1 MKISIRFLQLKLILI
16 IFLLVFFSLRVT
28 ECQTSDSPI
37 ETDTTKYLLGG
48 AIGLN
53 DFHIKD
59 EYLSPYPF
67 GGIMFSSKLLFEA
80 ESESGKHALETYF
93 STGKIDSDEQPR
105 NVTPTIVSLSYS
117 YTHVIDN
124 WEIAE
129 RSFKFSLGAG
139 ISSFVMNTDF
149 VTESQ
154 AGVGEYYDQSW
165 YWSHSLNFLAG
176 GDYALSENKILSA
189 QLVLPFFRIV
199 SRPYNGHWNNPKNS
213 EIISDNFLNAAL
225 DGRRE
230 FFWDNFVLYC
240 AVEYKQKLKENIYL
254 HGGYRF
260 NFVSSG
266 SPLPMNSYMNNFLIG
281 FDFSL

>member
-1 MKISIRFLQLKLILI
+1 MKISKHILYAQL
-16 IFLLVFFSLRVT
+16 IFLLFAIIIITPSRT
-28 ECQTSDSPI
+28 ACQISNSCEI
-37 ETDTTKYLLGG
+37 DTTKYLLG
-48 AIGLN
+48 ASIGLN

-80 ESESGKHALETYF
+80 ESENEKHALETYF

-105 NVTPTIVSLSYS
+105 NVTPTIASLSYS

-129 RSFKFSLGAG
+129 RSFKLSLGAG
-139 ISSFVMNTDF
+139 LSSFVTNIDF

-154 AGVGEYYDQSW
+154 AGLGEYYDQSW
-165 YWSHSLNFLAG
+165 YWSHSLNFLVS
-176 GDYALSENKILSA
+176 GDYSLSEDKTLSA

-199 SRPYNGHWNNPKNS
+199 SRPYSGHWNNPKNS
-213 EIISDNFLNAAL
+213 EIISDNFFKAAVN
-225 DGRRE
+225 GKRE
-230 FFWDNFVLYC
+230 FLWDNFVLYC
-240 AVEYKQKLKENIYL
+240 AIEYKQKLKEDIYL
-254 HGGYRF
+254 RGSYRF
-260 NFVSSG
+260 NFVSSDR
-266 SPLPMNSYMNNFLIG
+266 PLSMNSYMNNFLIG